1 MACAV
6 VAAWSVQSGGAER
19 AECAGT
25 EEESK
30 VQLSNRKPVL
40 NFGNAYKH
48 LCNMHFN
55 LVRPEDAAKLTAP
68 KQAGAKRGAA
78 ALASPVLD
86 DEEGRSSARGAPKR
100 RAFLCPRDLW
110 VSESRKR
117 RGRRNQE
124 SASLKMSSLRLAL
137 GVSLALAAAAAA
149 AGSARA
155 APPACVVSAGARS
168 FDLAELGGGGGAGGA
183 PPLGHVSREAE
194 SRFWTYSFAACGDV
208 APLPTACAGAAPGS
222 AALQQTISECFG
234 LGAAATRT
242 VAATATGVALSFSG
256 GDGGRSSVVT
266 VECADVARPQVVRWG
281 SGAAPG
287 SYTALVR
294 ARAGCALECAR
305 DAATGAVCGGAAR
318 GTCTDGTGGV
328 PRCVCSPGFAGVACA
343 DIHRAVLHGDSAR
356 NNGANSRIT
365 LGAVLLVLIA
375 ALWACVLRFVKL
387 KAPLEP
393 RTAQRNISDNLETI
407 LAGRSASTLRLALS
421 VPFALMGAL
430 FFFSG
435 THPTN
440 FNARKDSVLQPPAMT
455 SESPVPSRGRM
466 RPASADSAENGEWVW
481 TAVFRGNATRP
492 PHLAEQW
499 TSQVGQ
505 DRTIADIF
513 DGKRGGFFLD
523 LAANDATFL
532 SNTLMLEQSFGW
544 RGICVEANP
553 GYVRYR
559 PPLANSG
566 ACSCR

>member
-1 MACAV
+1 MAAI
-6 VAAWSVQSGGAER
+6 SSLLLL
-19 AECAGT
+19 
-25 EEESK
+25 K
-30 VQLSNRKPVL
+30 
-40 NFGNAYKH
+40 F
-48 LCNMHFN
+48 
-55 LVRPEDAAKLTAP
+55 
-68 KQAGAKRGAA
+68 
-78 ALASPVLD
+78 ALASATADP
-86 DEEGRSSARGAPKR
+86 
-100 RAFLCPRDLW
+100 
-110 VSESRKR
+110 
-117 RGRRNQE
+117 
-124 SASLKMSSLRLAL
+124 
-137 GVSLALAAAAAA
+137 
-149 AGSARA
+149 ARA

-168 FDLAELGGGGGAGGA
+168 FDLAELGGGGGA

-194 SRFWTYSFAACGDV
+194 TRFWTYTFAACGDV
-208 APLPTACAGAAPGS
+208 APLPTACAGAAPHS
-222 AALQQTISECFG
+222 AALQQTISECHG
-234 LGAAATRT
+234 LGASATRA

-266 VECADVARPQVVRWG
+266 VECADVARPQVVRWVYG
-281 SGAAPG
+281 SAP
-287 SYTALVR
+287 SSHTALVR
-294 ARAGCALECAR
+294 ARAGCALECER

-318 GTCTDGTGGV
+318 GTCTADGTDGV
-328 PRCVCSPGFAGVACA
+328 PRCVCLPGFAGVACA
-343 DIHRAVLHGDSAR
+343 GVHRAILHGDSAR

-393 RTAQRNISDNLETI
+393 LTAQQSISDNFVPPLT
-407 LAGRSASTLRLALS
+407 GRSASMPPLAFS
-421 VPFALMGAL
+421 VAFALMGAL
-430 FFFSG
+430 FFFFG
-435 THPTN
+435 AHPTN

-455 SESPVPSRGRM
+455 SESPLPSRGRM
-466 RPASADSAENGEWVW
+466 RPPSADSAENGDWVW

-492 PHLAEQW
+492 PHLAAQW

-566 ACSCR
+566 ACSRR